1 MAQGWPV
8 WDLPVESGPG
18 EGIVI
23 PPRFADCSGVRPS
36 HYPLAVNVCDD
47 VFDDPDPVPFSGR
60 QLVLPPAP

>member
-1 MAQGWPV
+1 VNPLCGY
-8 WDLPVESGPG
+8 ESEVQSSRGVG
-18 EGIVI
+18 LLI
-23 PPRFADCSGVRPS
+23 PPRESDCSGVRPS